1 MSKIEKLK
9 AGELQ
14 ELLSLLNLC
23 FKGDPDCGYF
33 EKSLPKLWV
42 DDDLHMGKHYG
53 IKDDGKLVAAF
64 GIYPFEVFIGEEKL
78 TFATV
83 GNVCTHPD
91 YRGRGFLHEFYTF
104 SEEVLKAEGVDAARL
119 GGKRI
124 RYERYGY
131 EPCGSLYKARVPR
144 WLVEEDLYSKKPC
157 PEYDFRIITEDDSE
171 NLSKVRELYNKNF
184 IHANRGETLHDF
196 YLSTTAWDTTIWGAF
211 KGDEFAGYLLTYPS
225 KDWAPE
231 SGSVN
236 AEDYFGMVCRFV
248 LDNNVDLSIELPLER
263 LSEIRALEQYVLSSN
278 MAMPS
283 HFKILNREKLVNALM
298 KFGNKLTPYCDGEVV
313 VGVEGEGNYRI
324 FVEGENF
331 GFMKTEMPADMTLP
345 YLDAARFMF
354 GPMPPHFVAE
364 LPADK
369 AGFIRSIFPLPLY
382 WNNQDRA

>member
-1 MSKIEKLK
+1 MYEIEQLK
-9 AGELQ
+9 AGDLK
-14 ELLSLLNLC
+14 ELLGLLNLC

-53 IKDDGKLVAAF
+53 IRDGGKLVAAI
-64 GIYPFEVFIGEEKL
+64 GIYPFEVFIGDEKF

-83 GNVCTHPD
+83 GNVCTAEG
-91 YRGRGFLHEFYTF
+91 YRGNGFLHRFYVM
-104 SEEVLKAEGVDAARL
+104 SEEVLKNAGVDVARL

-131 EPCGSLYKARVPR
+131 EPCGSLYKVRIPR
-144 WLVEEDLYSKKPC
+144 WMLTEDIYAKTSC
-157 PEYDFRIITEDDSE
+157 PKYDFKEITEDDTE
-171 NLSKVRELYNKNF
+171 NLSKVRDLYNNNY

-211 KGDEFAGYLLTYPS
+211 KEGEFAGYLLTYPA

-231 SGSVN
+231 AAAVKAENFMEMVSSFVLTNEVDVSVN
-236 AEDYFGMVCRFV
+236 
-248 LDNNVDLSIELPLER
+248 LPLER
-263 LSEIRALEQYVLSSN
+263 LEEISVLETYFATSH
-278 MAMPS
+278 MDIPS

-298 KFGNKLTPYCDGEVV
+298 KFGNKLTPFMDGEAVI
-313 VGVEGEGNYRI
+313 GVPGEGNYLI
-324 FVEGENF
+324 SVKDGEASCT
-331 GFMKTEMPADMTLP
+331 KTEASADMTLP

-354 GPMPPHFVAE
+354 GPMPPHFVAK
-364 LPADK
+364 LPKEK